1 MPSPFEAKPSV
12 EELQAVAKRIE
23 GQAGGPVAWAL
34 EFAQRDLGAMTAGDW
49 YNVRLEL
56 AAWLLPFSERPESES
71 LPSEDETRRLQRRF
85 ATILAGLLRDGQ
97 VHIGR
102 YDISL
107 SVTPRGG
114 TGMTL
119 KSPSMEGPYVTRL
132 MLVLFD
138 SRGPRR
144 IKACVAPAPRGQ
156 EGKTCGRWFLASR
169 VGQAYC
175 SRRCQSRAS
184 TQAFRREHQRTR
196 RRKKTKDAARRRRS
210 KGA

>member
-1 MPSPFEAKPSV
+1 MPSPLEAKPSV

-23 GQAGGPVAWAL
+23 GQTGGPVAWAL

-49 YNVRLEL
+49 YNLRLEL
-56 AAWLLPFSERPESES
+56 AAWLRPFSERPESES

-85 ATILAGLLRDGQ
+85 ATIVAGLLRDGQ
-97 VHIGR
+97 VPIGR

-107 SVTPRGG
+107 SVNSRGA

-132 MLVLFD
+132 MLIFFQN
-138 SRGPRR
+138 PRR
-144 IKACVAPAPRGQ
+144 IRACVAPAPRGQ
-156 EGKTCGRWFLASR
+156 EGTTCGRWFLASR

-184 TQAFRREHQRTR
+184 TQAFRREQQRTR
-196 RRKKTKDAARRRRS
+196 HSKKTKDAARRRRT

>member
-12 EELQAVAKRIE
+12 EELQAVAKRIA
-23 GQAGGPVAWAL
+23 GQAGGPVGWAL

-49 YNVRLEL
+49 YNLRLEL
-56 AAWLLPFSERPESES
+56 AAWRLPFSERPETES

-85 ATILAGLLRDGQ
+85 ATIVAGLLRDGQ
-97 VHIGR
+97 VPLGR

-107 SVTPRGG
+107 SVNSRGA

-132 MLVLFD
+132 MLILFEN
-138 SRGPRR
+138 PRR
-144 IKACVAPAPRGQ
+144 IRACVAPAPRGQ
-156 EGKTCGRWFLASR
+156 EGKTCWRWFLASR

-184 TQAFRREHQRTR
+184 TQAFRREHHRTR
-196 RRKKTKDAARRRRS
+196 HGKKTKDAARRRRT

>member
-1 MPSPFEAKPSV
+1 MASLFEAKPSV
-12 EELQAVAKRIE
+12 EELQAAAKRIE

-49 YNVRLEL
+49 YNLRLEL

-85 ATILAGLLRDGQ
+85 ATIVAGLLRDGQ
-97 VHIGR
+97 VPIGR

-107 SVTPRGG
+107 SVNSRGA

-132 MLVLFD
+132 MLILFEN
-138 SRGPRR
+138 PRR
-144 IKACVAPAPRGQ
+144 IRACVAPAPRGP

-169 VGQAYC
+169 GGQAYC

-196 RRKKTKDAARRRRS
+196 HGKKTKDAARRRRT